1 MPGSVENFITFAG
14 YNTTSLLKYTF
25 NDTESFARTL
35 TTDSGDFCG
44 EKLLTFTM
52 NTTATTFFNATNQ
65 DFIYFSPSANT
76 TSFGVGQVEIV
87 STMKNY
93 PANYPAIVSTPL
105 SFTATILGS
114 VVPVISDQLYIA
126 GSAPL
131 LITYSAFQVLPTGY
145 DAGPNTV

>member
-93 PANYPAIVSTPL
+93 PAIKSTPL

-114 VVPVISDQLYIA
+114 VVPVISDQVYIA

-131 LITYSAFQVLPTGY
+131 LITYSAFKVLPTGY